1 MFMPVTMK
9 QIEPTKSL
17 LRIHRLRWSHTS
29 RRSRGQIPLYAALAF
44 LIAISL
50 PRPLLAAPLDINQLW
65 NWDSPAQSEE
75 HFRAALA
82 GADADQT
89 FILQTQIARTYG
101 LRGQFAQARQIL
113 DSLKPELAHVSS
125 EAQARYHLERGRTFA
140 SAVSVPGGVTPD
152 MVREARNEYSAAFR
166 IANQHHLDALAVD
179 ALHMMAF
186 TDTAPADQ
194 LRWDERALTLA
205 LQSSDST
212 AQHWEASLRNNIG
225 NALNDLGRY
234 AEALEQFRIALALRE
249 RGGDAE
255 ATRQAWCSVGW
266 TLRLLGRNT
275 EALAIQQQLLAE
287 YDAIGATNPD
297 VLDELKEI
305 YRATGDERNAAVY
318 ASRLQVYQAA
328 HPDASQ

>member
-1 MFMPVTMK
+1 MK
-9 QIEPTKSL
+9 QIEPTQPL
-17 LRIHRLRWSHTS
+17 PRIHPLQWIRPARQ
-29 RRSRGQIPLYAALAF
+29 SRGQNRLYPVLAF

-50 PRPLLAAPLDINQLW
+50 PRVLIAAPIDVNQLW

-101 LRGQFAQARQIL
+101 LRSQFSQARQIL
-113 DSLKPELAHVSS
+113 DGLKPELPNVSP

-140 SAVSVPGGVTPD
+140 SAVSVAGGVTPG
-152 MVREARNEYSAAFR
+152 MMHEARDEYSEAFR
-166 IANQHHLDALAVD
+166 VANQHHLDALAVD

-186 TDTAPADQ
+186 VDTAPADQ
-194 LRWDERALTLA
+194 LRWDERALALA
-205 LQSSDST
+205 LQSSDPT

-225 NALNDLGRY
+225 NALNDLGRS

-249 RGGDAE
+249 RAGDAE

-305 YRATGDERNAAVY
+305 YRATGDERNAAAY
-318 ASRLQVYQAA
+318 ASRLQEYQAA